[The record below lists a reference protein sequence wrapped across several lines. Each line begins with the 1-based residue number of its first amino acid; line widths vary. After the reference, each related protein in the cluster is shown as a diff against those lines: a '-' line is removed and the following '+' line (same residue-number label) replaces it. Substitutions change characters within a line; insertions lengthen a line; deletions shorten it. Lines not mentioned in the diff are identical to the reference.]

1 MKKIDELK
9 TKISEANERINEL
22 KKQVQKELQAEFTGA
37 LTELFDAYPF
47 VTSLPSHRALT
58 HNTWFVSTILTR
70 VFGEV
75 FKRKSDGKL
84 ISTRDI
90 GEQHIAEDFN
100 GFIPSAS
107 DYLDCMNVADW
118 MMNGKGAPP
127 SHALIL
133 KQRKVKETVEQPH
146 NHIHID

>member
-1 MKKIDELK
+1 MSKPWIHARSSARKFGGEPEDYLDIHSVMDSSK
-9 TKISEANERINEL
+9 
-22 KKQVQKELQAEFTGA
+22 V
-37 LTELFDAYPF
+37 
-47 VTSLPSHRALT
+47 VTSLPTHRALT
-58 HNTWFVSTILTR
+58 HNTYFVSVILTR
-70 VFGEV
+70 IFGEV

-107 DYLDCMNVADW
+107 DYLDCINVADW

-133 KQRKVKETVEQPH
+133 RQRKAKESVEQTQKQ
-146 NHIHID
+146 IHVD

>member
-1 MKKIDELK
+1 MSKPWIHAKSSARKYGGEPGDYLEIHELMDSSK
-9 TKISEANERINEL
+9 
-22 KKQVQKELQAEFTGA
+22 V
-37 LTELFDAYPF
+37 
-47 VTSLPSHRALT
+47 VTSLPTHRALT
-58 HNTWFVSTILTR
+58 HNTYFVSAILPR
-70 VFGEV
+70 IFGEV

-107 DYLDCMNVADW
+107 DYLDCMNVPDW

-133 KQRKVKETVEQPH
+133 KQRKVKETVEQTQKQ
-146 NHIHID
+146 IHID

>member
-1 MKKIDELK
+1 MDSSK
-9 TKISEANERINEL
+9 A
-22 KKQVQKELQAEFTGA
+22 
-37 LTELFDAYPF
+37 

-58 HNTWFVSTILTR
+58 HNTWFVSTVLTR

-90 GEQHIAEDFN
+90 GEQHISEDFN

-107 DYLDCMNVADW
+107 DYLDCMNVPDW
-118 MMNGKGAPP
+118 MMNGKGSPP

-133 KQRKVKETVEQPH
+133 KQRKNKETVEQTQKQ
-146 NHIHID
+146 IHID

>member
-1 MKKIDELK
+1 MSKPLIHAKSSARKFGGHWTDYIEIHELMDSSK
-9 TKISEANERINEL
+9 VI
-22 KKQVQKELQAEFTGA
+22 
-37 LTELFDAYPF
+37 
-47 VTSLPSHRALT
+47 TSLPTHRALT
-58 HNTWFVSTILTR
+58 HNSYFVGYILTR

-107 DYLDCMNVADW
+107 DYLDCMNVPDW

-133 KQRKVKETVEQPH
+133 KQRKTKESVEQTQTR
-146 NHIHID
+146 IHID

>member
-1 MKKIDELK
+1 MP
-9 TKISEANERINEL
+9 L
-22 KKQVQKELQAEFTGA
+22 KKLPTANTMSKPLIHARSSARKYGGDPMDYLEIHEIMDSSKVA
-37 LTELFDAYPF
+37 
-47 VTSLPSHRALT
+47 TSLPTHRALT
-58 HNTWFVSTILTR
+58 HNTYFVSVILTR
-70 VFGEV
+70 IFGEV

-84 ISTRDI
+84 MSTRDI

-118 MMNGKGAPP
+118 MMNGKGSPP

-133 KQRKVKETVEQPH
+133 KQRKTKETVEQTQKQ
-146 NHIHID
+146 IHVD

>member
-1 MKKIDELK
+1 MSKPWIHAKSSAKKNGGDPMDYLDIHELMDSSK
-9 TKISEANERINEL
+9 VA
-22 KKQVQKELQAEFTGA
+22 
-37 LTELFDAYPF
+37 
-47 VTSLPSHRALT
+47 TSLPTHRALT
-58 HNTWFVSTILTR
+58 HNTYFVSVILPR
-70 VFGEV
+70 IFGEV
-75 FKRKSDGKL
+75 FKRKSDGKF

-107 DYLDCMNVADW
+107 DYLDCMNVPDW

-146 NHIHID
+146 KPMHID

>member
-1 MKKIDELK
+1 MSKPLIHARSSARRYGGTFEDYLD
-9 TKISEANERINEL
+9 IH
-22 KKQVQKELQAEFTGA
+22 EFMDSSKA
-37 LTELFDAYPF
+37 

-58 HNTWFVSTILTR
+58 HNTWFVSTVLTR

-107 DYLDCMNVADW
+107 DYLDCMNVPDW

-133 KQRKVKETVEQPH
+133 RQRKVKESVELTQKQ
-146 NHIHID
+146 IHID

>member
-1 MKKIDELK
+1 MSKPWIHARSSARKFGGEPEDYLDIHSVMDSSK
-9 TKISEANERINEL
+9 VA
-22 KKQVQKELQAEFTGA
+22 
-37 LTELFDAYPF
+37 
-47 VTSLPSHRALT
+47 TSLPTHRALT
-58 HNTWFVSTILTR
+58 HNTYFVSVILTR
-70 VFGEV
+70 IFGEV

-107 DYLDCMNVADW
+107 DYLDCMNVPDW

-133 KQRKVKETVEQPH
+133 KQRKTKESVEQTH
-146 NHIHID
+146 KHIHID